1 MTWSGLEIAVVLGL
15 FGVSITIFV
24 VGIVCPS
31 ATRPRLN
38 TDRSN
43 LKLAFRDLQDD
54 AIVLMSLGA
63 DDLSEI
69 ESHVA

>member
-31 ATRPRLN
+31 ATRPRAKH
-38 TDRSN
+38 RSIQSQTR
-43 LKLAFRDLQDD
+43 LPRSSGRRD
-54 AIVLMSLGA
+54 S
-63 DDLSEI
+63 
-69 ESHVA
+69 SHEPGGG